1 MRRIDLIVV
10 HCTGTTW
17 NTPIS
22 AIRQGWAAQGWK
34 RPGYHYV
41 VDWEGST
48 QRLAEDAEITN
59 GAKGHNAHSIHL
71 AYIGGIDA
79 QGRYAKPVTVEQYAE
94 LRRMLVL
101 LQQRY
106 PQAKVCGH
114 RDLSP
119 DLDGDGCVEPHEWA
133 KQCPCFEVRD
143 QFEHSKL
150 SFL

>member
-10 HCTGTTW
+10 HSTGTLW
-17 NTPIS
+17 NTSIET
-22 AIRQGWAAQGWK
+22 IQKNWKKQGWK

-41 VDWEGST
+41 VDWEGDT
-48 QRLAEDAEITN
+48 CRLAEDAEITY
-59 GAKGHNAHSIHL
+59 GAKGYNAHAIHL
-71 AYIGGIDA
+71 AYIGGVDA
-79 QGRYAKPVTVEQYAE
+79 KGQYAPPVTVEQYAG
-94 LRRMLVL
+94 LRRMLKC

-106 PQAKVCGH
+106 PNAKVCGH

-119 DLDGDGCVEPHEWA
+119 DLDGDGCVEPHEWI